1 MYFRSMKILFL
12 TVLLFG
18 NVVVSNAQE
27 QHAVY
32 FQSNKSTLPV
42 SENEALQKWISDN
55 KFSKILAISGYT
67 DEDGTNQFNDTLAKK
82 RVESVFKIVKDKVKI
97 REDFKKISF
106 GENHTHSK
114 IKAENRKVIIYFLK
128 EKDLAR
134 EAEIV
139 GLQNKAVV
147 PAKPIVFPESIIVTN
162 FDGSQSEYALDV
174 NFMKTLN
181 EAKAGEKLKIENL
194 NFVLNTFAVTAPSRG
209 KLYELLLVMQQ
220 NPNLKISIQGH
231 VCCTQNDKQNLSTLR
246 AKAVKMF
253 LEQKKI
259 DPTRMNFKGFGS
271 TVPLFPIPEQSEEER
286 AANRRVEIEV
296 LFN

>member
-1 MYFRSMKILFL
+1 LPLFFL
-12 TVLLFG
+12 IMIKYLFFLFTIP
-18 NVVVSNAQE
+18 VFSQE
-27 QHAVY
+27 QHEVY
-32 FQSNKSTLPV
+32 FQSNKHTLPV
-42 SENEALQKWISDN
+42 SESVGLEKWISEN
-55 KFSKILAISGYT
+55 KQSKILAISGYT

-82 RVESVFKIVKDKVKI
+82 RVESVFKLVKDKIKI
-97 REDFKKISF
+97 REDFKKLSF
-106 GENHTHSK
+106 GENHVHSK

-134 EAEIV
+134 EAEII
-139 GLQNKAVV
+139 GLKNKEVV
-147 PAKPIVFPESIIVTN
+147 PPKPIVFPESIIVTN
-162 FDGSQSEYALDV
+162 FDGSQMEYKLDV
-174 NFMKTLN
+174 AFMKSLN

-194 NFVLNTFAVTAPSRG
+194 NFVLNTFAVTADSRG

-231 VCCTQNDKQNLSTLR
+231 VCCVQNDRQNLSTQR

-271 TVPLFPIPEQSEEER
+271 TVPLYPIPEKSEVER

-296 LFN
+296 ISN

>member
-1 MYFRSMKILFL
+1 MKNLLLI
-12 TVLLFG
+12 VLLFG
-18 NVVVSNAQE
+18 NVMVSKAQE
-27 QHAVY
+27 QYEVY
-32 FQSNKSTLPV
+32 FQSNKHTLPV
-42 SENEALQKWISDN
+42 SESVGLEKWILEN
-55 KFSKILAISGYT
+55 KQSKILAISGYT

-82 RVESVFKIVKDKVKI
+82 RVESVFKLVKDKIKI
-97 REDFKKISF
+97 REDFKKLSF
-106 GENHTHSK
+106 GENHTQSK

-134 EAEIV
+134 EAEII
-139 GLQNKAVV
+139 GLKNKEVV
-147 PAKPIVFPESIIVTN
+147 QPKPIVFPESIIVTN
-162 FDGSQSEYALDV
+162 FDGSQMEYKLDV
-174 NFMKTLN
+174 AFMKSLN
-181 EAKAGEKLKIENL
+181 EAKTGEKLKIDNL
-194 NFVLNTFAVTAPSRG
+194 NFVLNTFAVTADSRG

-231 VCCTQNDKQNLSTLR
+231 VCCVQNDRQNLSTQR

-271 TVPLFPIPEQSEEER
+271 TVPLFPIPEKSEIER

-296 LFN
+296 ISN